1 MFKDFNKKIV
11 IKTTKKKEIIKSILS
26 SLIGTIILYLLL
38 TSYNDVV
45 AAFLEISKKADVLE
59 LAFIAFP
66 LILIFN
72 ITITLGKLVLNGAFD
87 KKKIK

>member
-45 AAFLEISKKADVLE
+45 AAFLEISKKGDVLE

-87 KKKIK
+87 KKGRK